1 MRYKVKDID
10 LCYPADRNCATIKI
24 NTLNGIL
31 NSKLNVIF
39 FPSLTKLIPKLG
51 AEMISAIAFTI
62 SAIQFKI
69 SAIASAISAIAFKN
83 SAIASVIS
91 AVAEKDSAIAS
102 ASSAIAFKDSAI
114 QFINS
119 AIAFNKSAIA
129 YTPYSFTILPD
140 TASFLLPKAAFITRS
155 NHIDLRY
162 KGSYCFSDWF
172 RKKSRNVVTPYRA
185 VRMNPGVS

>member
-51 AEMISAIAFTI
+51 AEM
-62 SAIQFKI
+62 
-69 SAIASAISAIAFKN
+69 ISAIAFKN

-129 YTPYSFTILPD
+129 YTPYSFTILTD